1 MKLVRHNVP
10 IGLEKP
16 LKVLHIS
23 DNHLAYADE
32 RDDERKRALA
42 SSRQS
47 SFGCKDD
54 RDLHTLMEQIEYANE
69 NCDLIVHTG
78 DMIDFVS
85 HLNLDKAREALSH
98 AKNCFMIAGNHEFS
112 QYVGEAWEDTAYKMT
127 GYQQVRKGFGFDLL
141 FRSMVFGGVNFVG
154 IDNGYY
160 NVEAWQLERLKM
172 EVKKGLPIV
181 LCMHTPIFEQKLYD
195 YTMARLDNLCSY
207 LMGCSEEQLM
217 LYSEYRAYQQRPT
230 ADTMRFIEYVQSA
243 PLICCALTGHMHKP
257 FESVLPG
264 GIVQIVAGA
273 GYDGY
278 AHEVVFE

>member
-1 MKLVRHNVP
+1 
-10 IGLEKP
+10 
-16 LKVLHIS
+16 
-23 DNHLAYADE
+23 
-32 RDDERKRALA
+32 
-42 SSRQS
+42 
-47 SFGCKDD
+47 
-54 RDLHTLMEQIEYANE
+54 
-69 NCDLIVHTG
+69 
-78 DMIDFVS
+78 MIDFVS